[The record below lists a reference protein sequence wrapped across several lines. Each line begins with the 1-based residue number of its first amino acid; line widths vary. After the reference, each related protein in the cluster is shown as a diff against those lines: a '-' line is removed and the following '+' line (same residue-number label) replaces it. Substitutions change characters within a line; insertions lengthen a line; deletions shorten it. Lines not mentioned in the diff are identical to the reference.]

1 MKKRQLG
8 SLREDGNDGDQDGQG
23 DVDDDHGDVDDGQGD
38 VDDDH
43 GDVDDDHGDVDDG
56 HGDDDDGQ
64 GDVDVDIKQIGM
76 REVYNLAQLSLGL
89 ATLPPEEYLQK
100 LNPQKFLVKKK
111 LSLKTFQS
119 RSKS

>member
-38 VDDDH
+38 VDD
-43 GDVDDDHGDVDDG
+43 
-56 HGDDDDGQ
+56 
-64 GDVDVDIKQIGM
+64 DIKQIGM